1 MVTELEQL
9 RETETE
15 SAEDL
20 VGEMLGEL
28 DAVEVIFQELVQS
41 KKEHGIDETIFCFY
55 EGKDDF
61 KYYPTRIRTWLEL
74 HSYNKGLFSKG
85 CGNRDNVIKVYNKIQ
100 FDFEEIDDA
109 SLYFIDR
116 DFNKVNNLGKR
127 IYVTPCYAIENLY
140 AKETVLEKFLEA
152 NICIGRKSIGR
163 DLTDYRTIREYY
175 VQNLFEKL
183 NQIILINAWYSIQ
196 INKKIEDLKNG
207 KKILLDLK
215 KLKSLS
221 KIKQLTNIE
230 EFSEV
235 DMEMLGSI
243 TVNPYEVTEEEF
255 RLEIEHIK
263 GDILSNSRGK
273 YIEEILIELY
283 KKIID
288 EINNPAEFEIEKR
301 SLSLQIG
308 KKIFKMN
315 LMPFAD
321 TPACFWVYLKDRV
334 K

>member
-1 MVTELEQL
+1 MILDLENL
-9 RETETE
+9 SETE
-15 SAEDL
+15 SPEDL
-20 VGEMLGEL
+20 VEEMLGEL
-28 DAVEVIFQELVQS
+28 DAIEVIFQELVQS

-74 HSYNKGLFSKG
+74 HSNNKSLFSKG
-85 CGNRDNVIKVYNKIQ
+85 CGNRDKVIKVYNKIK
-100 FDFEEIDDA
+100 FDFEEIDDV

-116 DFNKVNNLGKR
+116 DFNKENNLGKR

-140 AKETVLEKFLEA
+140 AKETVLEKFLESHIYI
-152 NICIGRKSIGR
+152 NSKSIGK
-163 DLTDYRTIREYY
+163 DLKDYCIIREYY

-183 NQIILINAWYSIQ
+183 TQIALINAWYSIQ

-207 KKILLDLK
+207 GEISLDLK

-221 KIKQLTNIE
+221 DIKKSTSVE
-230 EFSEV
+230 EFSEI
-235 DMEMLGSI
+235 DIEMLREI
-243 TVNPYEVTEEEF
+243 TDNPYEVTEEEIE
-255 RLEIEHIK
+255 LELRHIK

-288 EINNPAEFEIEKR
+288 ETNLPTEFEIEKR
-301 SLSLQIG
+301 SISLPIG
-308 KKIFKMN
+308 KKNFKIH

-321 TPACFWVYLKDRV
+321 TPECFRTYLKERI